1 MVQTRFSKFFPRQEI
16 VHKQGI
22 IEPQRM
28 IRYALITSGAH
39 DQVVRTQLNYAFVSE
54 SQSWIVTQYR
64 LELVDCYQGQDDL
77 RVETLV
83 CEANRFFCNRRFRFY
98 EGDRLLAIVEAQYVI
113 LDLDKRR
120 IVRLP
125 IEAFQEANLVIA
137 EEEPAHFDPVK
148 WEGDQAQDSKTVPL
162 AITPEVID
170 ENGHVNNLVYIGWA
184 LVQLASQAP
193 YSSCYIKYGSEL
205 LPNDQVEIRSQ
216 VLPLGDQQWVTDH
229 QIYNVSND
237 KVACLVQ
244 FVWNQPVDLA

>member
-39 DQVVRTQLNYAFVSE
+39 DQAVRTQLNYAFVTE

-98 EGDRLLAIVEAQYVI
+98 EGDRLLAIVEAQYV
-113 LDLDKRR
+113 
-120 IVRLP
+120 
-125 IEAFQEANLVIA
+125 
-137 EEEPAHFDPVK
+137 
-148 WEGDQAQDSKTVPL
+148 
-162 AITPEVID
+162 
-170 ENGHVNNLVYIGWA
+170 
-184 LVQLASQAP
+184 
-193 YSSCYIKYGSEL
+193 
-205 LPNDQVEIRSQ
+205 
-216 VLPLGDQQWVTDH
+216 
-229 QIYNVSND
+229 
-237 KVACLVQ
+237 
-244 FVWNQPVDLA
+244 